1 MLDYSQW
8 AKAIKTYDEYREN
21 LELQMT
27 YRKLQL
33 LGPSYVDVSR
43 RHSDDEIKLIQNDKR
58 LGELEYLL
66 DQTDRQ
72 RTYVKQYGELPDDLV
87 ITVEEDNLN
96 A

>member
-8 AKAIKTYDEYREN
+8 VKVIKKYDEYREN
-21 LELQMT
+21 LELQMM

-33 LGPSYVDVSR
+33 LGPSYVDGSR
-43 RHSDDEIKLIQNDKR
+43 SHSDDEIKLIRNDKR
-58 LGELEYLL
+58 LGELEYLM
-66 DQTDRQ
+66 DQVDRQ
-72 RTYVKQYGELPDDLV
+72 RKYVKQYGELPDDLV